1 MPRKVDF
8 SVSDGGPYAEPA
20 SPLAGTA
27 VHPYVEMG
35 AAGIG
40 AEISLASEC
49 ALSLSYNG
57 IAHAVMMVS
66 PGNLD
71 DFALGYSLSAGL
83 ITSPSDLY
91 AMDITGEGSEWH
103 AALRV
108 SHRAFHA
115 LKQHRR
121 AIAGTSGCGL
131 CGVELMSQALP
142 ELDPMAR
149 VRLPP
154 AEHLD
159 HLRERISHFQALA
172 QVSGAMHAA
181 LFVNAA
187 GEIVQCREDI
197 GRHNALDKLIGALHH
212 QRMDLC
218 QGFAVVTSRCS
229 LELIQ
234 KAVRVGLS
242 TLVSLSAPT
251 SLSVEWASR
260 YGLNL
265 IHVPHHS
272 APRLYTPFPKRDNA

>member
-1 MPRKVDF
+1 MPRSADL
-8 SVSDGGPYAEPA
+8 SNSDIDPVADRVCQPA
-20 SPLAGTA
+20 GA
-27 VHPYVEMG
+27 VLHPYVEIGSTGNG
-35 AAGIG
+35 AAIP
-40 AEISLASEC
+40 LAAEC

-57 IAHAVMMVS
+57 IAQAVMMVS
-66 PGNLD
+66 PGDFD

-83 ITSPSDLY
+83 IASASDLY
-91 AMDITGEGSEWH
+91 SMDISGEGSRRH
-103 AALRV
+103 AALQI

-131 CGVELMSQALP
+131 CGVELMTQALP
-142 ELDPMAR
+142 ELEPMAR
-149 VRLPP
+149 VGLPP
-154 AEHLD
+154 AD
-159 HLRERISHFQALA
+159 HFDHVRERIAHFQALA
-172 QVSGAMHAA
+172 RISGAMHAA

-212 QRMDLC
+212 QHIDCR

-234 KAVRVGLS
+234 KAVRVRLA

-251 SLSVEWASR
+251 ALSVEWASR

-265 IHVPHHS
+265 IHIPHHS
-272 APRLYTPFPKRDNA
+272 APRLYTPFPIRDNA

>member
-1 MPRKVDF
+1 MPRSADL
-8 SVSDGGPYAEPA
+8 SESDID
-20 SPLAGTA
+20 PLAQPVCPSAGA
-27 VHPYVEMG
+27 VLHPYVEIG
-35 AAGIG
+35 AAGSSAAIP
-40 AEISLASEC
+40 LASEC

-66 PGNLD
+66 PGDLD

-83 ITSPSDLY
+83 ITSASDVHD
-91 AMDITGEGSEWH
+91 MDITGEGAQRH
-103 AALRV
+103 AALQI

-131 CGVELMSQALP
+131 CGVELMTQALP
-142 ELDPMAR
+142 ELEPMPRA
-149 VRLPP
+149 VLPP
-154 AEHLD
+154 TEHFE
-159 HLRERISHFQALA
+159 HLRERIGHFQALA

-181 LFVNAA
+181 LFFNSA

-212 QRMDLC
+212 QHIDCR

-234 KAVRVGLS
+234 KAVRVRLA

-251 SLSVEWASR
+251 ALSVEWAGR

-265 IHVPHHS
+265 IHIPHHS
-272 APRLYTPFPKRDNA
+272 APRLYTPFPIRDNA

>member
-1 MPRKVDF
+1 MPRSADL
-8 SVSDGGPYAEPA
+8 SNSDIDPVADRVCQPA
-20 SPLAGTA
+20 GA
-27 VHPYVEMG
+27 VLHPYVEIGSTGNG
-35 AAGIG
+35 AAIP
-40 AEISLASEC
+40 LAAEC

-57 IAHAVMMVS
+57 IAQAVMMVS
-66 PGNLD
+66 PGDFD

-83 ITSPSDLY
+83 IASASDLY
-91 AMDITGEGSEWH
+91 SMDISGEGSRRH
-103 AALRV
+103 AALQI

-131 CGVELMSQALP
+131 CGVELMTQALP
-142 ELDPMAR
+142 ELEPMAR
-149 VRLPP
+149 VGLPP
-154 AEHLD
+154 AD
-159 HLRERISHFQALA
+159 HFDHVRERIAHFQALA
-172 QVSGAMHAA
+172 RISGAMHAA

-187 GEIVQCREDI
+187 GEIVRCREDI

-212 QRMDLC
+212 QHIDCR

-234 KAVRVGLS
+234 KAVRVRLA

-251 SLSVEWASR
+251 ALSVEWASR

-265 IHVPHHS
+265 IHIPHHS
-272 APRLYTPFPKRDNA
+272 APRLYTPFPIRDNA